1 MGVLAKIA
9 YRNLRQHKTKTFII
23 GSLIALGMLILV
35 VGNSV
40 LDTATAGI
48 KANYT
53 ENYTGHVIVAASGV
67 EAPALTP
74 DGAARSLE
82 EGTPSLPDYET
93 TIAFLESYGGVESVN
108 PVITGFAMTQQDG
121 EGFGIMQFYGIDPD
135 IYREFFPD
143 NLDLVDGEFL
153 KSGQEG
159 VVISETTLDMLQD
172 SSNRAI
178 GVGDSIL
185 LTAQNE
191 VYGMKI
197 REVEIVGV
205 FNFRNASM
213 PLDFISFVDLE
224 NARVLNGMTGITD
237 LQASLTDAEFSS
249 LGSVDEDA
257 LFGGGGLFYAPLVG
271 DLGETADTGVRDF
284 D

>member
-121 EGFGIMQFYGIDPD
+121 EGSTALI
-135 IYREFFPD
+135 R
-143 NLDLVDGEFL
+143 
-153 KSGQEG
+153 
-159 VVISETTLDMLQD
+159 ISIA
-172 SSNRAI
+172 SSSPITWIWWTASSSRA
-178 GVGDSIL
+178 
-185 LTAQNE
+185 A
-191 VYGMKI
+191 K
-197 REVEIVGV
+197 R
-205 FNFRNASM
+205 
-213 PLDFISFVDLE
+213 
-224 NARVLNGMTGITD
+224 
-237 LQASLTDAEFSS
+237 
-249 LGSVDEDA
+249 
-257 LFGGGGLFYAPLVG
+257 GL
-271 DLGETADTGVRDF
+271 
-284 D
+284 